1 MPITIYSGSGDH
13 LLNDLSSHKNIDIY
27 IDTEEYHPND
37 NLKLYIQRE
46 ADVIHKTY
54 SYLRENIQKYDL
66 IFCYDPTQLVA
77 TNVIKVIHAG
87 TWLEPSFYESIDVQ
101 KKEYSISNLTG
112 WKTGCF
118 AYYLRH
124 LLYQNQLAFKQF
136 PITFYRSSAHIII
149 PEIGNNPLIPKE
161 PLSSKYMLFEKHQF
175 SIVIENTRERNL
187 FSEKL
192 MDCVITKTIP
202 IYYGCAN
209 VGEYFDTTGWIIL
222 TNEENFLQDLYNE
235 LHKLNDTYYMK
246 YIDTVEKNYK
256 TAVQCASKEKELIKI
271 IKPYLS

>member
-13 LLNDLSSHKNIDIY
+13 CLKDLSSHKNIDIY
-27 IDTEEYHPND
+27 IDTEDYHPNN
-37 NLKLYIQRE
+37 NLKFYIQRE
-46 ADVIHKTY
+46 ADIIHKTY
-54 SYLRENIQKYDL
+54 SYLRENLNKYDL

-124 LLYQNQLAFKQF
+124 LLYQNQLAFKKF

-149 PEIGNNPLIPKE
+149 PEIGINPLIPKE
-161 PLSSKYMLFEKHQF
+161 PLSSKYILFEKHQF
-175 SIVIENTRERNL
+175 SIIIENTRERNH

-209 VGEYFDTTGWIIL
+209 IEEYFDTTGWIIL

-246 YIDTVEKNYK
+246 FIDTIEKNYK
-256 TAVQCASKEKELIKI
+256 IAVQCANKEEELIKI